1 VRARFDASGLRLL
14 VVGASSGLG
23 REIGLAASRAGARVA
38 FAARRSER
46 LEEIVAGAP
55 NPALAIKCD
64 VREERDCEHAIDQTV
79 GTLGGLDALVYA
91 SGISALG
98 DVHEADA
105 ATWRAILETNLVG
118 AALIAGRAIPHLRAS
133 GGRALFLSS
142 YGIRQHVP
150 GMGLYCISKVAL
162 DALIDTL
169 RAEHPDVQFTR
180 IVVGSTEG
188 TEFAA
193 RWDPELVS
201 SYAQIMKQR
210 GTFTSST
217 WMPIGNLAEAVL
229 AVLCLKG
236 YVDDLSILPRPTD
249 PAAPNL
255 GD

>member
-1 VRARFDASGLRLL
+1 VRASFDASGLRLL

-38 FAARRSER
+38 FAARRIER
-46 LEEIVAGAP
+46 LEEIVAGAAT
-55 NPALAIKCD
+55 PALALKCD
-64 VREERDCEHAIDQTV
+64 VREEGDCAHAVEQCARAF
-79 GTLGGLDALVYA
+79 GGLDGLVYA

-98 DVHEADA
+98 EVHQADA
-105 ATWRAILETNLVG
+105 ATWRAILDTNLVG
-118 AALIAGRAIPHLRAS
+118 AALISTRAVPHLRAS
-133 GGRALFLSS
+133 GGRAVFLSS
-142 YGIRQHVP
+142 YATRQHMP
-150 GMGLYCISKVAL
+150 GMGLYGVSKIAL

-180 IVVGSTEG
+180 VVVGSTEG

-193 RWDPELVS
+193 RWNPAEVVR
-201 SYAQIMKQR
+201 YARIMKER

-217 WMPIGNLAEAVL
+217 WMPIENLVETIL
-229 AVLCLKG
+229 AVLCLRG
-236 YVDDLSILPRPTD
+236 YVDDLSVLPRLTD